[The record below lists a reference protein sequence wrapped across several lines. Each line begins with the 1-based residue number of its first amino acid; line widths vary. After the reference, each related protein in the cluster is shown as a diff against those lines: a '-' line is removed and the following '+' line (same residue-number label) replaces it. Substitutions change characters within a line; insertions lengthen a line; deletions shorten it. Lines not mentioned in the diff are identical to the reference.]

1 MNRRIALSTTLCAT
15 ILAAGAFVVPTAHAG
30 NVAWGVSIGAPGF
43 SVAVGQPG
51 FYGGRGYYRAPFVPV
66 ARPYWRPSHRP
77 YARYAHR
84 PIVVVPQPA
93 YVAPPVTFS
102 YYTPEPYWSPR

>member
-1 MNRRIALSTTLCAT
+1 MNRRIAMSTALCAAV
-15 ILAAGAFVVPTAHAG
+15 IAAGAFVVPTAHAG

-51 FYGGRGYYRAPFVPV
+51 YYGGRGYYRAPFVPV
-66 ARPYWRPSHRP
+66 ARPYWRPYHRP
-77 YARYAHR
+77 YAYR

-93 YVAPPVTFS
+93 YVAPPVAYS
-102 YYTPEPYWSPR
+102 YYTPAPYWSPR